1 MGKSLKAKTTAGVG
15 LLSILL
21 GALMVFA
28 PAASG
33 ADELEGEPYVG
44 NPSCTSPGYDYD
56 FDLKA
61 DPVDTEDPATIT
73 DGEISV
79 TYETYL
85 ADLDGTQTLF
95 IDWSSEGV
103 APGSDGLV
111 LAVLVKQGDGGG
123 VFAYPAPGASSGTVY
138 VIPAG
143 NASATGISH
152 LSFCHDG
159 ATTTSTSDDPTT
171 TSTTE
176 ATTTITGNPLA
187 ESGRGPEVGGFVVM
201 GTSDT
206 NMEIALIESQVGDV
220 YTLKRGVL
228 DTIPKSWTPNTP
240 AYFLPANAIFADQ
253 TVRSLGETVDYK
265 LLTRNSAGLLELDD
279 APVVQATLGGRPH
292 YPLRPANVKINGET
306 FAEIDA
312 TAASELVI
320 TWANRNRTYEDGQVI
335 AWDTASV
342 APEYGQEVVIIVY
355 REDNSEMFTVR
366 GLWSEETYSIPMAW
380 VEEEERIFVRVQTEM
395 GGLRSLQ
402 SLGLFVDLPVV
413 ASPSAPPASPVVV
426 GSQPAPPDPEPQPT
440 PDEPEPPSN
449 YGGYVPSGEPNWNE
463 P

>member
-176 ATTTITGNPLA
+176 GTTTTTEDVQNTTSTTEATTTTTEATTTTTEATTTTTEATTTTTEATTTTSEDVLGTTSTVAETTTTGADRAAATTTEGPVVLDNTVTRGTTLPRTGNSSDRLA
-187 ESGRGPEVGGFVVM
+187 AVGAALMIFGAILVGG
-201 GTSDT
+201 S
-206 NMEIALIESQVGDV
+206 
-220 YTLKRGVL
+220 R
-228 DTIPKSWTPNTP
+228 
-240 AYFLPANAIFADQ
+240 
-253 TVRSLGETVDYK
+253 RSLVGE
-265 LLTRNSAGLLELDD
+265 G
-279 APVVQATLGGRPH
+279 
-292 YPLRPANVKINGET
+292 
-306 FAEIDA
+306 
-312 TAASELVI
+312 
-320 TWANRNRTYEDGQVI
+320 
-335 AWDTASV
+335 
-342 APEYGQEVVIIVY
+342 
-355 REDNSEMFTVR
+355 
-366 GLWSEETYSIPMAW
+366 
-380 VEEEERIFVRVQTEM
+380 
-395 GGLRSLQ
+395 
-402 SLGLFVDLPVV
+402 
-413 ASPSAPPASPVVV
+413 
-426 GSQPAPPDPEPQPT
+426 
-440 PDEPEPPSN
+440 
-449 YGGYVPSGEPNWNE
+449 
-463 P
+463 